1 MNPDDPLYELIRKMI
16 SGKHSPVLCWVS
28 NRSIANAEKR
38 KKFAAI
44 ASIQDGKFKG
54 TDGVLYNYA
63 IAIPM
68 GTYYMPYSSTE
79 YRL

>member
-1 MNPDDPLYELIRKMI
+1 MNPDDPMYELIRKMLL
-16 SGKHSPVLCWVS
+16 GKRAPILCWVS

-38 KKFAAI
+38 KQFAAI
-44 ASIQDGKFKG
+44 LSIQDGKFKG
-54 TDGVLYNYA
+54 TDGVLYTYA

-68 GTYYMPYSSTE
+68 GVYQMPFSSTE